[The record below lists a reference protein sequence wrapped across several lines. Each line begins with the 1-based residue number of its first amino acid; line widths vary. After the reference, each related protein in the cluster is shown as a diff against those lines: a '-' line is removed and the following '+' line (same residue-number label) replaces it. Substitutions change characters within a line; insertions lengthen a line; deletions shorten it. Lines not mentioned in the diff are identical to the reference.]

1 MLFWKAKG
9 NLRPERGLPF
19 LLREQGLIAIN
30 LLLTISAKR
39 TWPKAFVYSSSPIW
53 RMLLSLYWSNWGYST
68 FSALDHLSNTPSLR
82 QINSPP
88 GVLFASKNNTAAE
101 LLTTWCPKRLN
112 FSESKSVSFPK
123 LLLHF
128 SELAFHCH
136 SDSASN
142 VK

>member
-39 TWPKAFVYSSSPIW
+39 TWPKAFVYSSSPIGGCC
-53 RMLLSLYWSNWGYST
+53 YPFIGPIGVNST

-136 SDSASN
+136 SASN